1 LEAIMDRMV
10 SEMDLADSFFNSL
23 FSVWCDALFL
33 LDPFADTILR
43 CTPAVEDIFG
53 YTSNELIGSTT
64 EVLHLN
70 RMEMEDFRDLR
81 NIALEKNPFF
91 HMKFRMKRKS
101 GDAFPAEHFL
111 SICTS
116 EQGEP
121 LAIAHVVREIAERTD
136 LESTL
141 EATLKLVR
149 KQAREIEQQKAA
161 LTILLENQEAGKR
174 DIEGCVLANIR
185 NLVVPYIEQLKESS
199 LRESQLHI
207 LRIIESRLS
216 DIVSPFVRCLSSN
229 LAAITPSE
237 TRIADLIREG
247 KSTKEIAGTLGLSEN
262 TVNFHRQNLRKKL
275 GLSGRRVSLRT
286 FLRTLR

>member
-1 LEAIMDRMV
+1 MNRMV
-10 SEMDLADSFFNSL
+10 SELELADSFFNSL

-33 LDPFADTILR
+33 LDPFADTILK

-64 EVLHLN
+64 EGLHLN
-70 RMEMEDFRDLR
+70 RMEMENFLGLR
-81 NIALEKNPFF
+81 NMALEKNSFF
-91 HMKFRMKRKS
+91 HTKFRMKRKN
-101 GDAFPAEHFL
+101 GNAFPAKHFL
-111 SICTS
+111 SICTC
-116 EQGEP
+116 ERGEP
-121 LAIAHVVREIAERTD
+121 LAIVHVVREITAKTD

-149 KQAREIEQQKAA
+149 KQAREIERQKAA
-161 LTILLENQEAGKR
+161 LSILLENQEAGKR
-174 DIEGCVLANIR
+174 DIEGCVLANVR
-185 NLVVPYIEQLKESS
+185 NLVLPYIEQLKESS
-199 LRESQLHI
+199 PRESQLHI

-216 DIVSPFVRCLSSN
+216 DVVSPFVRCLSNN

-275 GLSGRRVSLRT
+275 GLSGRRVSLRA
-286 FLRTLR
+286 FLRSLG